1 LPDGYARFMSSRRFG
16 ARPHIPVDWAGVVFA
31 CGDSRR
37 VVANR
42 VGHERKPPAE
52 AGNRWALPI
61 ALLVLATYI
70 VPGVANGGAER
81 GWWS

>member
-1 LPDGYARFMSSRRFG
+1 LRVQTP
-16 ARPHIPVDWAGVVFA
+16 
-31 CGDSRR
+31 RR

-52 AGNRWALPI
+52 AGNRWALPV

-70 VPGVANGGAER
+70 VPGVARGGAER